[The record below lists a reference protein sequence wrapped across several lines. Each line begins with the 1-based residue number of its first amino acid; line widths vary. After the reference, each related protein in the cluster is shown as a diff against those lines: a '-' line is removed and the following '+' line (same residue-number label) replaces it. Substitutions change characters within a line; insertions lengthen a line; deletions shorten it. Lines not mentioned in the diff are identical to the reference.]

1 MRYTKTFFSRHDT
14 VCLGLFE
21 VILLNSAEGVAW
33 VTEGGGISYHDIA
46 RDRTELI
53 VEDGANAQNLAID
66 GSSIAFYADNAMEEF
81 NQARIVDGQIELET
95 FENEVYVSSYLGGT
109 FSMAYSSV
117 AGSPLAGVD
126 LGDLDLSH
134 IIFDG
139 NDVTGTNFG
148 GADLFAASGLET
160 TTGTAIYSHLTTLPD
175 NFDPQAAG
183 WSYVTPEPA
192 TIITLLLGFLL
203 CPWRSLRRGGR
214 SQSL

>member
-1 MRYTKTFFSRHDT
+1 MYGKNGKDPFELRH
-14 VCLGLFE
+14 LNFAKNP
-21 VILLNSAEGVAW
+21 LNSAAGHLHGGVFPKGTPETFMA
-33 VTEGGGISYHDIA
+33 IDHHNRS
-46 RDRTELI
+46 
-53 VEDGANAQNLAID
+53 ANAARAIL
-66 GSSIAFYADNAMEEF
+66 SMPCFNAKRNCALWQLCAHQEPLGVGGEG
-81 NQARIVDGQIELET
+81 RR
-95 FENEVYVSSYLGGT
+95 ENDLT
-109 FSMAYSSV
+109 L
-117 AGSPLAGVD
+117 P